1 MPQARPTSDRRVA
14 DLIAAGQVRF
24 AVFPPQYRRDA
35 GGVLTGPWVEVMRA
49 LAAHIGVP
57 ATIAELANPDQL
69 VESLAAGSYDIGSL
83 GFDPARAAAVG
94 GFSPPFMQVDY
105 SYLVPAGSAI
115 RSVADADRP
124 AIRIAAV
131 RQHASTLA
139 LLRILKHAAPVSADS
154 PDQAFELLRTG
165 RVDAWASIRPA
176 LAEYGHRLPGA
187 LVLAESYGANR
198 PALVVP
204 KAHAGRLSFISEFIA
219 EAEVSGLLR
228 RIIDGQPGYRPADP
242 KLTLPGTSWVLP
254 P

>member
-14 DLIAAGQVRF
+14 DLVAAGQVRF

-69 VESLAAGSYDIGSL
+69 VESLAAGSCDIGSL

-131 RQHASTLA
+131 RQTPRRSRCCASSNMPRRSAPTARTRPSNCCAPDASMPGPRSGRRWPTLA
-139 LLRILKHAAPVSADS
+139 AGCPAHLFWWKATAPIARRWWCRGRRRAALLHQRI
-154 PDQAFELLRTG
+154 RG
-165 RVDAWASIRPA
+165 RPKPPA
-176 LAEYGHRLPGA
+176 CRAE
-187 LVLAESYGANR
+187 
-198 PALVVP
+198 
-204 KAHAGRLSFISEFIA
+204 
-219 EAEVSGLLR
+219 
-228 RIIDGQPGYRPADP
+228 
-242 KLTLPGTSWVLP
+242 
-254 P
+254 